1 MKTKVFK
8 RHDQQNGDATEKGV
22 KRVERDFQRQLSWMG
37 QRHIQVKIFRRQD
50 GGMLAAML
58 KMEAA
63 LRTAGEKD
71 RAHDIVETEFLSL
84 VILHDIKASFV

>member
-8 RHDQQNGDATEKGV
+8 RHDQQNGDATEKSV
-22 KRVERDFQRQLSWMG
+22 KRVERDFPGQLSWMG
-37 QRHIQVKIFRRQD
+37 QRDIQVKIFRRHD

-58 KMEAA
+58 KMEAP

-71 RAHDIVETEFLSL
+71 RAQRHCGN
-84 VILHDIKASFV
+84 

>member
-1 MKTKVFK
+1 M
-8 RHDQQNGDATEKGV
+8 
-22 KRVERDFQRQLSWMG
+22 KRVERDFQGQLSWMG
-37 QRHIQVKIFRRQD
+37 QRDIQVKIFRRQD

-71 RAHDIVETEFLSL
+71 RAQRHCGN
-84 VILHDIKASFV
+84 